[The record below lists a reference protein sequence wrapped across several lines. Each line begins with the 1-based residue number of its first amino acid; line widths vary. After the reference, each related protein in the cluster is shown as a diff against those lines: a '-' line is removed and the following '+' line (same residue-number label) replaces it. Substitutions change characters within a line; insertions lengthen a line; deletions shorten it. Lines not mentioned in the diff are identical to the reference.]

1 MSKTK
6 SSAHR
11 TTYYSAVSP
20 KFPYLGTVSWWI
32 LKTSWFLKNF
42 DFKKNHCL
50 SSFPRWLTTLA
61 TWKQSYHED
70 SKCNFSFLKNYIGTL
85 SKALFSGSKRRS
97 RGWMYSV
104 KDAKRSK
111 LAFPKFCRNILLKI
125 INFYLF
131 SCIPA
136 SNGWLRWQE
145 TIFSFKVFVKNPKW
159 EDSLNINGISVFHQK
174 QLLKE
179 IVGNVYSSNDGA
191 TYRNAITN
199 LVFHR
204 CTERILLTISKILT
218 TKERATAF
226 ILWWR
231 KCQEKSLILMFTCFL
246 DWSYLNNFKG
256 T

>member
-1 MSKTK
+1 M
-6 SSAHR
+6 
-11 TTYYSAVSP
+11 
-20 KFPYLGTVSWWI
+20 GTVSWWI

-61 TWKQSYHED
+61 TWKQSCHED

-85 SKALFSGSKRRS
+85 SKALFGLFIFSGSKRRS

-145 TIFSFKVFVKNPKW
+145 TIFSFKAFAKNPKW

-179 IVGNVYSSNDGA
+179 IVGTFIPQTMEQN
-191 TYRNAITN
+191 
-199 LVFHR
+199 
-204 CTERILLTISKILT
+204 TETQSQIWFSIGVLKEFYWQLAKYLLQ
-218 TKERATAF
+218 
-226 ILWWR
+226 R
-231 KCQEKSLILMFTCFL
+231 KGRLLLFSDEESVRK
-246 DWSYLNNFKG
+246 NP
-256 T
+256 

>member
-1 MSKTK
+1 M
-6 SSAHR
+6 
-11 TTYYSAVSP
+11 
-20 KFPYLGTVSWWI
+20 GTVSWWI

-85 SKALFSGSKRRS
+85 SKALFGLFIFSGSKRRS

-145 TIFSFKVFVKNPKW
+145 TIFSFKAFAKNPKW

-179 IVGNVYSSNDGA
+179 IVG
-191 TYRNAITN
+191 TFIPQTMEQ
-199 LVFHR
+199 H
-204 CTERILLTISKILT
+204 TETKSQIWFSIGVLKEFYWQLAKYLLQ
-218 TKERATAF
+218 
-226 ILWWR
+226 R
-231 KCQEKSLILMFTCFL
+231 KGRLLLFSDEESVRK
-246 DWSYLNNFKG
+246 NP
-256 T
+256 